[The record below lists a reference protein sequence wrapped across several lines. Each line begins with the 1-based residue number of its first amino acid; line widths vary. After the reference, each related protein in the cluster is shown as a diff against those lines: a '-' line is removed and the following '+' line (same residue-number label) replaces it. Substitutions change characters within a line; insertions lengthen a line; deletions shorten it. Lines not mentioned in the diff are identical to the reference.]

1 MTPLSAAQIMLSIDR
16 YLGGALLRHP
26 GRRLGRALAALLL
39 GVRPPEV
46 YVLIIPGFAFASE
59 IIPVFSRKAIFGYPA
74 MVAAVTGIGFLSFGV
89 WAHHMF
95 TVGMTSHANTFFA
108 LITMA
113 VGIPTGI
120 KIFNWLGT
128 LWGGKIR
135 FATPML
141 FCLAFLFQ
149 FLVAGLTG
157 IMLASVP
164 FDWQL
169 SDSYFVVAHF
179 HYVLLGALVM
189 TIFGAL
195 YYWFPK
201 ATGRMLSE
209 RLGRWHFW
217 LFVIGFHLTFDTMHI
232 PGLLGMPRRIYT
244 YEADRGWGIF
254 NLVSTVG
261 VVFQAAGVLVFL
273 WNVARSLRRGRLAGN
288 DPWDAWTLEWAVTS
302 PPPVLQLREAAGRP
316 QPPAALGF
324 QAPGRSGL
332 EVRMSAGPIRAD
344 AIPRPPERW
353 ELPER
358 GPVGMI
364 CLIIAEAA
372 IFLIFVVAYLFYLG
386 KSATGPQPKDVLDL
400 PIFLTICLLSSSA
413 HDRAGRARLCAAG
426 ADGLFRAWWGITIAL
441 AAVFLAGTGLEWK
454 RLIVE
459 KGLTIRTNLFG
470 TTFYSLV
477 GLHAFH
483 VTVGLLF
490 FVVVLAL
497 ALTGRVGREHAP
509 RTHVLA
515 MYWHFV
521 DAVWIV
527 VFTVVYVVG
536 R

>member
-1 MTPLSAAQIMLSIDR
+1 LIVMTPLSAAQLMLSIDR
-16 YLGGALLRHP
+16 YLGGHFFDTQAGGSAVLWQHFFWIF
-26 GRRLGRALAALLL
+26 GH
-39 GVRPPEV
+39 PEV
-46 YVLIIPGFAFASE
+46 YVLIIPGFAFVSE

-74 MVAAVTGIGFLSFGV
+74 MVAAVVGIGFLSFGV

-95 TVGMTSHANTFFA
+95 TIGMPPQSNTFFA

-179 HYVLLGALVM
+179 HYVLVGGLVM

-244 YEADRGWGIF
+244 YEPDRGWEVF
-254 NLVSTVG
+254 NRISTLG
-261 VVFQAAGVLVFL
+261 VVFQAAGIAIFL
-273 WNVARSLRRGRLAGN
+273 WNVVQALRRGRPAGN
-288 DPWDAWTLEWAVTS
+288 DPWDAWTLEWVVTS
-302 PPPVLQLREAAGRP
+302 PPPSYNFAKLPVVRSRRP
-316 QPPAALGF
+316 LWDFKHPDDPDWKSEG
-324 QAPGRSGL
+324 SGL
-332 EVRMSAGPIRAD
+332 DSSDFEARRAEEGLT
-344 AIPRPPERW
+344 P
-353 ELPER
+353 R

-386 KSATGPQPKDVLDL
+386 KSATGPQPRDVLDL

-413 HDRAGRARLCAAG
+413 TIGLAVSALRRGSV
-426 ADGLFRAWWGITIAL
+426 GLFRAWWVATIAL
-441 AAVFLAGTGLEWK
+441 AAIFLAGTGLEWK

-483 VTVGLLF
+483 VTVGLVF
-490 FVVVLAL
+490 FLVVLGL
-497 ALTGRVGREHAP
+497 ALGGRVGKEHAP